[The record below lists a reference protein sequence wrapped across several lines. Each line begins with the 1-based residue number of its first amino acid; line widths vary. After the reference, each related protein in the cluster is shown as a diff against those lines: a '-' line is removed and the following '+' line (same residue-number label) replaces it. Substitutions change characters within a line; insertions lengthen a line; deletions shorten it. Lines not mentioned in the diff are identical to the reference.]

1 MGDFQTE
8 TPTAMDLVQRGEL
21 HAAYQPIVE
30 LESGRVVGYEALARG
45 PVGSPL
51 ESPQALFAAAAAAGV
66 TEPFDRA
73 CREVAVQG
81 ALEAGLGLCEL
92 LFVNVEPTALS
103 AGEVLDRL
111 SDGELEGLSLV
122 VELTER
128 DLAARPSDV
137 LAAVQWLRR
146 RGCRIA
152 LDDVG
157 VDRRSLALMPFL
169 SPDIIKLDIQ
179 LTKDRMPEP
188 EAARLLNAVSAE
200 AERSGAVLLAEGIE
214 NEQDKRR
221 AIALGA
227 TLGQGWLFGRP
238 GPIERAPVA
247 DRMPPPLAPRR
258 PPETPT
264 QTPFDLI
271 AAAREL
277 RRGDKRLLL
286 ALSRQLERE
295 ALALNGE
302 TVVISTF
309 QDAAFFTPSTRL
321 LYERLGESTALVGAL
336 GVGLGGEPG
345 AGVRGASLAAD
356 DDLRGEWDVLVVGPH
371 FASAFVA
378 RDLGDT
384 SADFSRRFDYFVTH
398 DRELV
403 LAAARSLLPRILPIA

>member
-1 MGDFQTE
+1 
-8 TPTAMDLVQRGEL
+8 MDLVGNGEL
-21 HAAYQPIVE
+21 CAAYQPIVE

-45 PVGSPL
+45 PSGSAL
-51 ESPQALFAAAAAAGV
+51 ESPRALFAAAAADSV

-81 ALEAGLGLCEL
+81 ALEAELGRSEL

-103 AGEVLDRL
+103 AGGVLDRL
-111 SDGELEGLSLV
+111 SDGELERLSVV

-128 DLAARPSDV
+128 DLAARPGDV
-137 LAAVQWLRR
+137 LAAVHWLRR
-146 RGCRIA
+146 RNCRVA

-157 VDRRSLALMPFL
+157 VDPRSLALMPFL
-169 SPDIIKLDIQ
+169 SPDVIKLDVQ
-179 LTKDRMPEP
+179 LTKNRMPEP
-188 EAARLLNAVSAE
+188 DAARLLNAVSAE

-238 GPIERAPVA
+238 GPLERAA
-247 DRMPPPLAPRR
+247 DVELAPPLSPRH
-258 PPETPT
+258 PAEAPT
-264 QTPFDLI
+264 QTPLELI
-271 AAAREL
+271 AASREL

-295 ALALNGE
+295 ALALHGE
-302 TVVISTF
+302 AVVISTF
-309 QDAAFFTPSTRL
+309 QDASFFTPGTRL
-321 LYERLGESTALVGAL
+321 LYERLGKSAALVGAL
-336 GVGLGGEPG
+336 GVGLAAEPG
-345 AGVRGASLAAD
+345 SGVRGASLSTED
-356 DDLRGEWDVLVVGPH
+356 RLCGEWDVLVVGPH

-378 RDLGDT
+378 RDLGDAC
-384 SADFSRRFDYFVTH
+384 ADLNRRFDYFVTH

>member
-1 MGDFQTE
+1 MN
-8 TPTAMDLVQRGEL
+8 LVRNAEL
-21 HAAYQPIVE
+21 RAAYQPIVE
-30 LESGRVVGYEALARG
+30 LETERVVGFEALARG
-45 PVGSPL
+45 PVGSRL
-51 ESPQALFAAAAAAGV
+51 ESPQALFAAAAEEGC
-66 TEPFDRA
+66 TEAFDRA

-81 ALEAGLGLCEL
+81 ALEAGLGRCEL

-103 AGEVLDRL
+103 TGGVLDRL
-111 SDGELEGLSLV
+111 SDGELERLSVV

-128 DLAARPSDV
+128 DLAARPGDV
-137 LAAVQWLRR
+137 LAAVDWLRR
-146 RGCRIA
+146 RNCRIA

-169 SPDIIKLDIQ
+169 SPDVIKLDIQ

-214 NEQDKRR
+214 NEQDRRR

-238 GPIERAPVA
+238 GAIERSPAA
-247 DRMPPPLAPRR
+247 DLAAPPLAPRR
-258 PPETPT
+258 PAETPA
-264 QTPFDLI
+264 QTPLQLV
-271 AAAREL
+271 AASRQL

-295 ALALNGE
+295 ALALHGE
-302 TVVISTF
+302 AVVISTF
-309 QDAAFFTPSTRL
+309 QDARFFTPSTRV
-321 LYERLGESTALVGAL
+321 LYERLGESAALVGAL
-336 GVGLGGEPG
+336 GVGLGAQPG
-345 AGVRGASLAAD
+345 SGVRGASIPLD
-356 DDLRGEWDVLVVGPH
+356 DPLRGEWDVLVVGPH

-378 RDLGDT
+378 RDLGDGGE
-384 SADFSRRFDYFVTH
+384 DFERRFDYFVTH

-403 LAAARSLLPRILPIA
+403 LAAARALLPRILPVG